1 MKVIIPIVLPKTLL
15 FYARMIVE
23 LEDIPF
29 RIKYNE
35 PMCKVSVLMPCY
47 NAAAALPEALQS
59 LAAQTFQDFEIVAV
73 DDGSTDDTPVILAD
87 FAGREPRLRV
97 LRIDHGGII
106 AALNHGLARCRGDYI
121 ARMDADDRCH
131 PERLRLQVDHL
142 DSDPDLAVSSCL
154 VRAFPADSV
163 REGFRIYIE
172 WLNGLVSDEDIRREI
187 FVESPIP
194 HPSAVVRRDWL
205 DRMGDYQ
212 ERGWAEDYDLWL
224 RMAQAGARF
233 GKVPQVLLDWRES
246 PDRLTRQD
254 SRYSLEN
261 FLRAKAHYLAQG
273 PLAGRDA
280 VILWG
285 AGMMGRRLGKQLQRN
300 GIELTAYIDIDPRK
314 IGNTRRGAPIL
325 APEDLLG
332 LWRGHTNPVL
342 LAAVGA
348 RGARALIRSRL
359 TEFGFVEGQDWWG
372 AA

>member
-1 MKVIIPIVLPKTLL
+1 
-15 FYARMIVE
+15 
-23 LEDIPF
+23 
-29 RIKYNE
+29 
-35 PMCKVSVLMPCY
+35 MCKVSVLMPCH
-47 NAAAALPEALQS
+47 NAAATLPEALES
-59 LAAQTFQDFEIVAV
+59 LSAQTYQDFEIVAV
-73 DDGSTDDTPVILAD
+73 DDGSTDDTPAILAN
-87 FAGREPRLRV
+87 FANREPRLR
-97 LRIDHGGII
+97 LLETDHGGII
-106 AALNHGLARCRGDYI
+106 AALNRGLARCQGAYI

-131 PERLRLQVDHL
+131 PERLAQQVQHL
-142 DSDPDLAVSSCL
+142 DRDPDLAVSSCL

-172 WLNGLVSDEDIRREI
+172 WLNGLVCHEDIRHEI

-194 HPSAVVRRDWL
+194 HPSAVIRRVWL
-205 DRMGDYQ
+205 EKMGGYQ

-224 RMAQAGARF
+224 RMAHAGAKF

-261 FLRAKAHYLAQG
+261 FLRAKAHYLCQG

-285 AGMMGRRLGKQLQRN
+285 AGMMGRRLGKQLQRA
-300 GIELTAYIDIDPRK
+300 GVELTAYIDIDPRK

-325 APEDLLG
+325 APEALPD
-332 LWRGHTNPVL
+332 LWREHANPVL

-348 RGARALIRSRL
+348 RGARALIRARL
-359 TEFGFVEGQDWWG
+359 TELGFEEGQDWWG